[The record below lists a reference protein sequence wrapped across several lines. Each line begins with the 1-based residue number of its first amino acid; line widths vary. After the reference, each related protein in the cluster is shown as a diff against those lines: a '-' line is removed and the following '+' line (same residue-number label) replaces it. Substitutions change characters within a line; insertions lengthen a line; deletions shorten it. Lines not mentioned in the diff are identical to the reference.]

1 MTSSIDLYG
10 EISKAN
16 AEKKAQLVKF
26 NGIISVLDKMSEE
39 DRSSLL
45 KALYDETI
53 DGTVIHKVLQ
63 ANGWEISY
71 DQVRRFRKGSCK
83 IPDRYKN
90 VGNR

>member
-1 MTSSIDLYG
+1 MTSGIDLYK

-26 NGIISVLDKMSEE
+26 NGMIAVLDGMNEE

-45 KALYDETI
+45 KALYDDTI

-71 DQVRRFRKGSCK
+71 DQVRRFRNGSCK

-90 VGNR
+90 LENR